1 MNVDEYIKGRAKDG
15 WIVAKHNSFQIGDS
29 PADGIHHH
37 IVFID
42 DGTCPFGSGLM
53 QIVNLEESYNGS
65 CFVKQDIISTI
76 TGMSQDILEAA
87 MAVGRRK

>member
-1 MNVDEYIKGRAKDG
+1 MNVDEYVKGKAKDG

-29 PADGIHHH
+29 TADGMHHH

-42 DGTCPFGSGLM
+42 DGTCLFGGALM
-53 QIVNLEESYNGS
+53 RIVNLEESHNGN
-65 CFVKQDIISTI
+65 CFEKQDMISTI